1 VTELKTLAKQIGVTK
16 VPIKVKKRVLIEM
29 ILEKN
34 KSHFGDYR
42 NRCLNSPFES
52 VKKLASA
59 ARLFPDGKTQAEL
72 CDEIAWLR
80 EGNPDPVEYSAC
92 DNWIRNPG
100 VNPRTLRQIS
110 PKGRIFKTLQKECV
124 DEIAQ
129 YEALNPSFSGSF
141 QDNKLALTEYFVD
154 LFDKHVFSRK
164 LKGHLRVEFH
174 PGYDIPLVGA
184 TVIMYYG
191 RVVKIMLSSA
201 IIINMTRL
209 RDTLIHEMCHAAVSV
224 IDGIYLQS
232 EEHGPEWRKWVNL
245 AHQTFPMLPQITTT
259 VTYGQIA

>member
-1 VTELKTLAKQIGVTK
+1 MVLLPRISIHICIDIFDCSNKMESFASLSSKTVTELKTLAKHIGVTK

-129 YEALNPSFSGSF
+129 YEAL
-141 QDNKLALTEYFVD
+141 
-154 LFDKHVFSRK
+154 
-164 LKGHLRVEFH
+164 
-174 PGYDIPLVGA
+174 
-184 TVIMYYG
+184 
-191 RVVKIMLSSA
+191 
-201 IIINMTRL
+201 
-209 RDTLIHEMCHAAVSV
+209 
-224 IDGIYLQS
+224 
-232 EEHGPEWRKWVNL
+232 
-245 AHQTFPMLPQITTT
+245 
-259 VTYGQIA
+259 